1 MGYHGDLDCVRSR
14 GIRIYCFRV
23 SLEFFEFLEF
33 FGVRGRDISSGI
45 FLAKS
50 GSSQLVYCSS

>member
-1 MGYHGDLDCVRSR
+1 VRSQ
-14 GIRIYCFRV
+14 GIRVRCFCV
-23 SLEFFEFLEF
+23 SFEFVEFLEF